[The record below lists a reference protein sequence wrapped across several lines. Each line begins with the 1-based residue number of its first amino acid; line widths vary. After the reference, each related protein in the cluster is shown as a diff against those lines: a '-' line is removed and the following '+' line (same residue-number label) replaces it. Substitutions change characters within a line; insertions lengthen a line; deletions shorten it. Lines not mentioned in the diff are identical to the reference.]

1 MKKNGRQGIIV
12 GMKRI
17 LLLSCWL
24 PLLLSAC
31 GLDTFYYLDPP
42 VSRHFIDEAD
52 SSSQDPSNHYVSFVT
67 ASNADSGDV
76 FQGTA
81 VYYRLYNSASS
92 LLSHKVSI
100 ESINDDSSDQG
111 MNRLIGWG
119 YQALTTSA
127 STAANLVP
135 SGGAKEVSMRLFNE
149 TPTSAGGSTTYQYP
163 AGASVDGRSI
173 GIPLR
178 CFDSKTFSFS
188 STASQDEVNSVPL
201 EGQED
206 VSFTASA
213 GTSTWYV
220 ALYAVS
226 TGMSPSLTPVYSKVT
241 YLGSLAITP
250 TSN

>member
-1 MKKNGRQGIIV
+1 MLSFWLF
-12 GMKRI
+12 
-17 LLLSCWL
+17 LLLHS
-24 PLLLSAC
+24 SC

-52 SSSQDPSNHYVSFVT
+52 SSSQDPTIHYVSFVT
-67 ASNADSGDV
+67 ASNAGSGGV

-81 VYYRLYNSASS
+81 VYYRIYNSKTT

-100 ESINDDSSDQG
+100 EDINDDSSDQG
-111 MNRLIGWG
+111 MSRLISWG
-119 YQALTTSA
+119 YQALTTNRL
-127 STAANLVP
+127 STANLVS
-135 SGGAKEVSMRLFNE
+135 SGGAKEVSIRLYNE
-149 TPTSAGGSTTYQYP
+149 VPSGGVYQYP
-163 AGASVDGRSI
+163 ADVKVDSI
-173 GIPLR
+173 SSGVPLR
-178 CFDSKTFSFS
+178 CFEGKNFSFS
-188 STASQDEVNSVPL
+188 STAESDAADSVPL

-206 VSFTASA
+206 VSFTAGA

-226 TGMSPSLTPVYSKVT
+226 AGMSPSLTPVYSKVT